1 MGPRRQVPP
10 PRVGVVLGAGGYLGA
25 AWMTGALPA
34 LQDHLPCR
42 LADVDVMLGTSAGSV
57 LAAALR
63 CRASIPDLIAFQRG
77 KPLGVLRESG
87 VTDVEV
93 GPWPPPPQLR
103 VGSPRLMLTSV
114 LTPRRVRPWIG
125 ASAWLPRGRGSHAA
139 LREMV
144 QAVHTRAHRVTV
156 STGPVPYWVNG
167 GQTWIVA
174 VDYATGRRVVF
185 GGRGAPR
192 ARIADAVVASCSIPG
207 WYEPAVISG
216 RTYIDGGIR
225 SATSMEL
232 LAESALDEVYVLA
245 PMASIVSDHPRK
257 PHERLERR
265 LRQLI
270 TQSLLREA
278 DSLRALGTRVTL
290 LTPGPEDLAA
300 MGLNVMDPR
309 RRTAVLETSL
319 RTSPPAMAAAS
330 DDAERAE
337 ASRITELGVA

>member
-1 MGPRRQVPP
+1 
-10 PRVGVVLGAGGYLGA
+10 
-25 AWMTGALPA
+25 
-34 LQDHLPCR
+34 
-42 LADVDVMLGTSAGSV
+42 
-57 LAAALR
+57 
-63 CRASIPDLIAFQRG
+63 
-77 KPLGVLRESG
+77 
-87 VTDVEV
+87 
-93 GPWPPPPQLR
+93 
-103 VGSPRLMLTSV
+103 
-114 LTPRRVRPWIG
+114 
-125 ASAWLPRGRGSHAA
+125 
-139 LREMV
+139 MV

-156 STGPVPYWVNG
+156 STGRVPYWVNG

-192 ARIADAVVASCSIPG
+192 ARLADAVVASCSIPG